1 MAAFDLKSMFSADGA
16 ERPRAPRSVEVG
28 WLLNA
33 DKAQFIWEAPRRMSR
48 DDPAPNHAKSV
59 NYCPAVLEHEA
70 RLFEVPC
77 PIDAS
82 LGFFFGE
89 NGEPQLR
96 NLAGDQSAI
105 RSKHL
110 GQMVTIVA
118 RREWRH
124 PERPVLQIPAPYI
137 FVADEPV
144 WLSQM
149 PPFNHYQ
156 STPWPGVLIGGRMP
170 IHIWPRQLMWAFE
183 WFDTTK
189 PLVLN
194 RGEPW
199 FYARFETEDPTR
211 PIRLVEAEMTPELAE
226 HIKGLSSVTN
236 YVNRTFSLFK
246 TAEARRPKQ
255 LLVKKSRK

>member
-1 MAAFDLKSMFSADGA
+1 MAGFELKSLLEPQDA
-16 ERPRAPRSVEVG
+16 ERTRGPRSVEVG
-28 WLLNA
+28 WLINT
-33 DKAQFIWEAPRRMSR
+33 DKAGFIWDPPRRVMR
-48 DDPAPNHAKSV
+48 DDPPPNHAKSV

-70 RLFEVPC
+70 RLFEVTC
-77 PIDAS
+77 PIDAT
-82 LGFFFGE
+82 LGFGFAE

-110 GQMVTIVA
+110 GQMVTVVA

-137 FVADEPV
+137 FIADEPV
-144 WLSQM
+144 WMTQM
-149 PPFNHYQ
+149 PPILHYKGER
-156 STPWPGVLIGGRMP
+156 WPGVLIGGRMP
-170 IHIWPRQLMWAFE
+170 IHLWPRQLMWAFE
-183 WFDTTK
+183 WFDISK
-189 PLVLN
+189 PLVLT

-211 PIRLVEAEMTPELAE
+211 PIRLVEAEMTPDLAE
-226 HIKGLSSVTN
+226 HIKGLTSVTN
-236 YVNRTFSLFK
+236 YVNRTFALFK

-255 LLVKKSRK
+255 LLVRKTRK